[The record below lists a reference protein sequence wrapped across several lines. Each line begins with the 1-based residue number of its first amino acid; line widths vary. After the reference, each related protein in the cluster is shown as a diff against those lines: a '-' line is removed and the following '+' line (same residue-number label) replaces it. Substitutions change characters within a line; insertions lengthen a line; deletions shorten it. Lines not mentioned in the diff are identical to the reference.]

1 MKKLIRKLILFIIL
15 LDLILNYSIIQTKV
29 YAEPAGENL
38 ESKYSIADII
48 PENTKIRNQMQT
60 PWCLSFASLATLES
74 SLAIQD
80 KNAGKTAKEYDFSE
94 EHMAYS
100 TQDSSFKDGKIN
112 KKGLHKNVN
121 DGASLIAIQEY
132 FSNGM
137 GVVNE
142 EDYPFDNSTG
152 NIDISKLNQPIAA
165 TVLDTFV
172 FPQLSIKST
181 SEFSK
186 DKISDL
192 IKEMKTYI
200 KKYGGITATLA
211 TGGANKN
218 KYINWSNNSLNNP
231 ENISLNS
238 LDHAVCIIGWDDNYS
253 KDKISDL
260 IKEMK
265 TYIKKYGGITA
276 TLATGGANKNKYIN
290 WSNNSLNN
298 PENIALSS
306 LDHAVCI
313 IGWDDNYSKD
323 NFNTNYKPKN
333 NGAWIVKNSWG
344 NIVELGN
351 TTKLKEEVFDQIDES
366 TRKQYNINSSNDI
379 TDEILIH
386 VLEEL
391 FTGLTNIRIVNG
403 VAYGDRDSKS
413 FYMYISYETPSIY
426 VSNMGVTKAEL
437 GKNYDNLYQYD
448 EFGPT
453 KHINISNGNVYMANV
468 FKRDASRDEKLTRV
482 SIYSPK
488 KQNYQ
493 IFVNPDNSKKTIND
507 LKQVS
512 VNGNQKT
519 VTLDSGFH
527 TLEIEEPLEL
537 TGDSFVVVV
546 KASNDDNNSQI
557 SVETKCS
564 SEEDPKG
571 LLSNVEVSAGQSF
584 FSIDDNLKENNWTD
598 MLNLKLS
605 DGTAIPSNANIKAYT
620 KEYSKE
626 NENNNNIAENN
637 TIENNATENNTTE
650 NNIAENNTTENSTT
664 KNNTAENN
672 TIEEKN
678 VIKEQNGTIDNTDVN
693 NNSKNNNTENA
704 SKTNSGNNS
713 SNNEKNNGKD
723 DIDVLQTKLENNK
736 YITTSPNLMQTS
748 ETSKDLTVAT
758 KKIPKA
764 GENRVIL
771 YAIIFISIIASTL
784 FIKYYKINKIM
795 KS

>member
-15 LDLILNYSIIQTKV
+15 LDLILNYSIMQTKA

-60 PWCLSFASLATLES
+60 PWCLSFAALATLES

-80 KNAGKTAKEYDFSE
+80 KNAGKAVKEYDFSE

-100 TQDSSFKDGKIN
+100 TQDSSFKDGKAN
-112 KKGLHKNVN
+112 KMGLHKNVN
-121 DGASLIAIQEY
+121 EGYSIIAIQEY

-253 KDKISDL
+253 KD
-260 IKEMK
+260 
-265 TYIKKYGGITA
+265 
-276 TLATGGANKNKYIN
+276 
-290 WSNNSLNN
+290 
-298 PENIALSS
+298 
-306 LDHAVCI
+306 
-313 IGWDDNYSKD
+313 
-323 NFNTNYKPKN
+323 NFNTNYKPQN

-453 KHINISNGNVYMANV
+453 KHINIANTSVYMANV
-468 FKRDASRDEKLTRV
+468 FKRDASKNEKLTRV

-493 IFVNPDNSKKTIND
+493 IYVNPDNSKKTISD

-512 VNGNQKT
+512 VSGNQKI

-626 NENNNNIAENN
+626 NENNNN
-637 TIENNATENNTTE
+637 
-650 NNIAENNTTENSTT
+650 
-664 KNNTAENN
+664 TAENN

-723 DIDVLQTKLENNK
+723 DIDVLQTKIENNK

>member
-15 LDLILNYSIIQTKV
+15 LDLILNYSIIQTQV

-38 ESKYSIADII
+38 ESKYSLADII

-60 PWCLSFASLATLES
+60 PWCFCFASLASLES
-74 SLAIQD
+74 TLGMQD
-80 KNAGKTAKEYDFSE
+80 KISGKTTKEYDFSE

-100 TQDSSFKDGKIN
+100 TQDSSFKEGKIN

-132 FSNGM
+132 FTNGM
-137 GVVNE
+137 GAVSE
-142 EDYPFDNSTG
+142 DDYPFDNSTV

-165 TVLDTFV
+165 TVLDTFT

-181 SEFSK
+181 SEFST

-192 IKEMKTYI
+192 IMEMKTYI
-200 KKYGGITATLA
+200 KNYGGITTIFS
-211 TGGANKN
+211 TGGENKK
-218 KYINWSNNSLNNP
+218 KYINWTNNSLYNP
-231 ENISLNS
+231 E
-238 LDHAVCIIGWDDNYS
+238 D
-253 KDKISDL
+253 ISD
-260 IKEMK
+260 
-265 TYIKKYGGITA
+265 
-276 TLATGGANKNKYIN
+276 
-290 WSNNSLNN
+290 
-298 PENIALSS
+298 SS

-344 NIVELGN
+344 NTVDIGKI
-351 TTKLKEEVFDQIDES
+351 TTLKEGIFEQLDENM
-366 TRKQYNINSSNDI
+366 RKQYNLNSSNDI
-379 TDEILIH
+379 TDEMLIR
-386 VLEEL
+386 VLKEL
-391 FTGLTNIRIVNG
+391 FTGFTNIRIVNG
-403 VAYGDRDSKS
+403 VVYGDRDSKS
-413 FYMYISYETPSIY
+413 SYMYISYETPSIY
-426 VSNMGVTKAEL
+426 LLNMGVTKAEL

-448 EFGPT
+448 EFGPI
-453 KHINISNGNVYMANV
+453 KHINIANTSVYMANV
-468 FKRDASRDEKLTRV
+468 FKRDESKNEKLTRV

-493 IFVNPDNSKKTIND
+493 IYVNPDNSKKTISD

-512 VNGNQKT
+512 VSRNQKT

-527 TLEIEEPLEL
+527 TLELEEPLEL
-537 TGDSFVVVV
+537 TGDSFVVAV
-546 KASNDDNNSQI
+546 KTSNDDNNSQI

-571 LLSNVEVSAGQSF
+571 LSSNVEVSDGQSF
-584 FSIDDNLKENNWTD
+584 ISIDDNLKENNWLD

-605 DGTAIPSNANIKAYT
+605 DGAAVPSNANIKAYT
-620 KEYSKE
+620 KEYTKE
-626 NENNNNIAENN
+626 NENNNNTA
-637 TIENNATENNTTE
+637 ENNTTE
-650 NNIAENNTTENSTT
+650 NN
-664 KNNTAENN
+664 TAEDN

-678 VIKEQNGTIDNTDVN
+678 GIKEQNGTIDNTDVN

-704 SKTNSGNNS
+704 SKANSGNNS
-713 SNNEKNNGKD
+713 SNNEKNNRKD
-723 DIDVLQTKLENNK
+723 DIDVLQSKLENNK
-736 YITTSPNLMQTS
+736 YLTMSPNFMQTS

-764 GENRVIL
+764 GENRVIF
-771 YAIIFISIIASTL
+771 YSIIFISIIASIL
-784 FIKYYKINKIM
+784 FIKYYKINKII

>member
-15 LDLILNYSIIQTKV
+15 LDLILNYSIMQTKA

-60 PWCLSFASLATLES
+60 PWCLSFAALATLES

-80 KNAGKTAKEYDFSE
+80 KNAGKAVKEYDFSE

-100 TQDSSFKDGKIN
+100 TQDSSFKDGKAN
-112 KKGLHKNVN
+112 KMGLHKNVN
-121 DGASLIAIQEY
+121 EGYSIIAIQEY

-172 FPQLSIKST
+172 FPRLSIKST
-181 SEFSK
+181 SEFST

-253 KDKISDL
+253 KD
-260 IKEMK
+260 
-265 TYIKKYGGITA
+265 
-276 TLATGGANKNKYIN
+276 
-290 WSNNSLNN
+290 
-298 PENIALSS
+298 
-306 LDHAVCI
+306 
-313 IGWDDNYSKD
+313 
-323 NFNTNYKPKN
+323 NFNTNYKPQN

-351 TTKLKEEVFDQIDES
+351 ITKLKEEIFDQIDES

-453 KHINISNGNVYMANV
+453 KHINIANTSVYMANV
-468 FKRDASRDEKLTRV
+468 FKRDASKNEKLTRV

-493 IFVNPDNSKKTIND
+493 IYVNPDNSKKTISD

-512 VNGNQKT
+512 VSGNQKI

-620 KEYSKE
+620 KEYTKE
-626 NENNNNIAENN
+626 NENNNN
-637 TIENNATENNTTE
+637 T
-650 NNIAENNTTENSTT
+650 AENNTTES
-664 KNNTAENN
+664 
-672 TIEEKN
+672 
-678 VIKEQNGTIDNTDVN
+678 
-693 NNSKNNNTENA
+693 A

-713 SNNEKNNGKD
+713 SNNEKNNRKD
-723 DIDVLQTKLENNK
+723 DIDVLQTKIENNK
-736 YITTSPNLMQTS
+736 YITMSPNLMQTS

-758 KKIPKA
+758 KKIPKT

-771 YAIIFISIIASTL
+771 YAIIFISIIASIL

>member
-1 MKKLIRKLILFIIL
+1 M
-15 LDLILNYSIIQTKV
+15 
-29 YAEPAGENL
+29 
-38 ESKYSIADII
+38 
-48 PENTKIRNQMQT
+48 
-60 PWCLSFASLATLES
+60 
-74 SLAIQD
+74 
-80 KNAGKTAKEYDFSE
+80 
-94 EHMAYS
+94 
-100 TQDSSFKDGKIN
+100 
-112 KKGLHKNVN
+112 
-121 DGASLIAIQEY
+121 
-132 FSNGM
+132 
-137 GVVNE
+137 
-142 EDYPFDNSTG
+142 
-152 NIDISKLNQPIAA
+152 
-165 TVLDTFV
+165 

-253 KDKISDL
+253 KD
-260 IKEMK
+260 
-265 TYIKKYGGITA
+265 
-276 TLATGGANKNKYIN
+276 
-290 WSNNSLNN
+290 
-298 PENIALSS
+298 
-306 LDHAVCI
+306 
-313 IGWDDNYSKD
+313 
-323 NFNTNYKPKN
+323 NFNTNYKPQN

-453 KHINISNGNVYMANV
+453 KHINIANTSVYMANV
-468 FKRDASRDEKLTRV
+468 FKRDASKNEKLTRV

-493 IFVNPDNSKKTIND
+493 IYVNPDNSKKTISD

-512 VNGNQKT
+512 VSGNQKI

-626 NENNNNIAENN
+626 NENNNN
-637 TIENNATENNTTE
+637 
-650 NNIAENNTTENSTT
+650 
-664 KNNTAENN
+664 TAENN

-723 DIDVLQTKLENNK
+723 DIDVLQTKIENNK

>member
-15 LDLILNYSIIQTKV
+15 LDLILNYSIMQTKA

-60 PWCLSFASLATLES
+60 PWCLSFAALATLES

-80 KNAGKTAKEYDFSE
+80 KNAGKAVKEYDFSE

-100 TQDSSFKDGKIN
+100 TQDSSFKDGKAN
-112 KKGLHKNVN
+112 KMGLHKNVN
-121 DGASLIAIQEY
+121 EGYSIIAIQEY

-253 KDKISDL
+253 KD
-260 IKEMK
+260 
-265 TYIKKYGGITA
+265 
-276 TLATGGANKNKYIN
+276 
-290 WSNNSLNN
+290 
-298 PENIALSS
+298 
-306 LDHAVCI
+306 
-313 IGWDDNYSKD
+313 
-323 NFNTNYKPKN
+323 NFNTNYKPQN

-379 TDEILIH
+379 TDEILIY
-386 VLEEL
+386 VLQKL
-391 FTGLTNIRIVNG
+391 FAGLTNIRIVNG

-453 KHINISNGNVYMANV
+453 KHINIANTSVYMANV
-468 FKRDASRDEKLTRV
+468 FKRDASKNEKLTRV

-493 IFVNPDNSKKTIND
+493 IYVNPDNSKKTISD

-512 VNGNQKT
+512 VSGNQKI

-626 NENNNNIAENN
+626 SENNNNIAENN

-736 YITTSPNLMQTS
+736 YITMSPNLMQTS

-758 KKIPKA
+758 KKIPKT

-771 YAIIFISIIASTL
+771 YAIIFISIIASIL

>member
-15 LDLILNYSIIQTKV
+15 LDLILNYSIIQTQV
-29 YAEPAGENL
+29 YAEQAGENL
-38 ESKYSIADII
+38 ESKYSLADII

-60 PWCLSFASLATLES
+60 PWCFCFASLASLES
-74 SLAIQD
+74 TLGMQD
-80 KNAGKTAKEYDFSE
+80 KISGKTTKEYDFSE

-100 TQDSSFKDGKIN
+100 TQDSSFKEGKIN

-132 FSNGM
+132 FTNGM
-137 GVVNE
+137 GAVSE
-142 EDYPFDNSTG
+142 DDYPFDNSTV

-165 TVLDTFV
+165 TVLDTFT

-181 SEFSK
+181 SEFST

-200 KKYGGITATLA
+200 KNYGGITTIFS
-211 TGGANKN
+211 TGGENKK
-218 KYINWSNNSLNNP
+218 KYINWTNNSLYNP
-231 ENISLNS
+231 E
-238 LDHAVCIIGWDDNYS
+238 D
-253 KDKISDL
+253 ISD
-260 IKEMK
+260 
-265 TYIKKYGGITA
+265 
-276 TLATGGANKNKYIN
+276 
-290 WSNNSLNN
+290 
-298 PENIALSS
+298 SS

-344 NIVELGN
+344 NTVDIGKI
-351 TTKLKEEVFDQIDES
+351 TTLKEGIFEQLDENM
-366 TRKQYNINSSNDI
+366 RKQYNLNSSNDI
-379 TDEILIH
+379 TDEMLIR
-386 VLEEL
+386 VLKEL
-391 FTGLTNIRIVNG
+391 FTGFTNIRIVNG
-403 VAYGDRDSKS
+403 VVYGDRDSKS
-413 FYMYISYETPSIY
+413 SYMYISYETPSIY
-426 VSNMGVTKAEL
+426 LLNMGVTKAEL

-448 EFGPT
+448 EFGPI
-453 KHINISNGNVYMANV
+453 KHINIANTSVYMANV
-468 FKRDASRDEKLTRV
+468 FKRDASKNEKLTRV

-493 IFVNPDNSKKTIND
+493 IYVNPDNSKKTISD

-512 VNGNQKT
+512 VSGNQKT

-527 TLEIEEPLEL
+527 TLELEEPLEL
-537 TGDSFVVVV
+537 TGDSFVVAV
-546 KASNDDNNSQI
+546 KTSNDDNNSQI

-571 LLSNVEVSAGQSF
+571 LSSNVEVSDGQSF
-584 FSIDDNLKENNWTD
+584 ISIDDNLKENNWLD
-598 MLNLKLS
+598 MLNMKLS
-605 DGTAIPSNANIKAYT
+605 DGAAIPSNANIKAYT
-620 KEYSKE
+620 KEYTKE
-626 NENNNNIAENN
+626 NENNNNTA
-637 TIENNATENNTTE
+637 ENNTTE
-650 NNIAENNTTENSTT
+650 NN
-664 KNNTAENN
+664 TAEDN

-678 VIKEQNGTIDNTDVN
+678 GIKEQNGTIDNTDVN

-704 SKTNSGNNS
+704 SKANSGNNS
-713 SNNEKNNGKD
+713 SNNEKNNRKD
-723 DIDVLQTKLENNK
+723 DIDVLQSKLENNK
-736 YITTSPNLMQTS
+736 YLTMSPNFMQTS

-758 KKIPKA
+758 KKIPKT
-764 GENRVIL
+764 GENRVIF

>member
-15 LDLILNYSIIQTKV
+15 LDLILNYSIMQTKA

-60 PWCLSFASLATLES
+60 PWCLSFAALATLES

-80 KNAGKTAKEYDFSE
+80 KNAGKAVKEYDFSE

-100 TQDSSFKDGKIN
+100 TQDSSFKDGKAN
-112 KKGLHKNVN
+112 KMGLHKNVN
-121 DGASLIAIQEY
+121 EGYSIIAIQEY

-172 FPQLSIKST
+172 FPRLSIKST
-181 SEFSK
+181 SEFST

-253 KDKISDL
+253 KD
-260 IKEMK
+260 
-265 TYIKKYGGITA
+265 
-276 TLATGGANKNKYIN
+276 
-290 WSNNSLNN
+290 
-298 PENIALSS
+298 
-306 LDHAVCI
+306 
-313 IGWDDNYSKD
+313 
-323 NFNTNYKPKN
+323 NFNTNYKPQN

-351 TTKLKEEVFDQIDES
+351 ITKLKEEIFDQIDES

-453 KHINISNGNVYMANV
+453 KHINIANTSVYMANV
-468 FKRDASRDEKLTRV
+468 FKRDASKNEKLTRV

-493 IFVNPDNSKKTIND
+493 IYVNPDNSKKTISD

-512 VNGNQKT
+512 VSGNQKI

-620 KEYSKE
+620 KEYTKE
-626 NENNNNIAENN
+626 NENNNN
-637 TIENNATENNTTE
+637 T
-650 NNIAENNTTENSTT
+650 AENNTTES
-664 KNNTAENN
+664 
-672 TIEEKN
+672 
-678 VIKEQNGTIDNTDVN
+678 
-693 NNSKNNNTENA
+693 A

-713 SNNEKNNGKD
+713 SNNEKNNRKD
-723 DIDVLQTKLENNK
+723 DIDVLQTKIENNK

>member
-15 LDLILNYSIIQTKV
+15 LDLILNYSIIQTQV
-29 YAEPAGENL
+29 YAEPASESL
-38 ESKYSIADII
+38 ESRYSLADII
-48 PENTKIRNQMQT
+48 PENTKIRDQMQT

-74 SLAIQD
+74 TLGMQD
-80 KNAGKTAKEYDFSE
+80 KISGKTTKEYDFSE

-100 TQDSSFKDGKIN
+100 TQDSSFKEEKIN

-132 FSNGM
+132 FTNGM

-165 TVLDTFV
+165 TVLDTFA

-181 SEFSK
+181 SDFS
-186 DKISDL
+186 
-192 IKEMKTYI
+192 
-200 KKYGGITATLA
+200 
-211 TGGANKN
+211 TG
-218 KYINWSNNSLNNP
+218 
-231 ENISLNS
+231 
-238 LDHAVCIIGWDDNYS
+238 
-253 KDKISDL
+253 KISDL

-333 NGAWIVKNSWG
+333 NGTWIVKNSWG

-379 TDEILIH
+379 TDEILIY
-386 VLEEL
+386 VLKEL

-453 KHINISNGNVYMANV
+453 KHINIANTSVYMANV
-468 FKRDASRDEKLTRV
+468 FKRDASKNEKLTRV
-482 SIYSPK
+482 SIYSPQ

-493 IFVNPDNSKKTIND
+493 IYVNPDNSKKTISD

-512 VNGNQKT
+512 VSGNQKI

-527 TLEIEEPLEL
+527 TLELEEPLEL
-537 TGDSFVVVV
+537 TGDSFVVAV
-546 KASNDDNNSQI
+546 KTSNDDNNSQI

-571 LLSNVEVSAGQSF
+571 LLSNVEVGDGQSF
-584 FSIDDNLKENNWTD
+584 ISVDDNLKENNWTD
-598 MLNLKLS
+598 LLNLKLS

-620 KEYSKE
+620 KEYTKE
-626 NENNNNIAENN
+626 NENNNN
-637 TIENNATENNTTE
+637 T
-650 NNIAENNTTENSTT
+650 AENNTTENSTT

-672 TIEEKN
+672 IAENNTTENNTTENNIAEDNTIEEKN
-678 VIKEQNGTIDNTDVN
+678 VIKEQNGIIDNTDVN
-693 NNSKNNNTENA
+693 NNSKNNNTGGT
-704 SKTNSGNNS
+704 SKTNSENNNS
-713 SNNEKNNGKD
+713 NYEKNNRKD
-723 DIDVLQTKLENNK
+723 DIDVLQNKLENNK

-758 KKIPKA
+758 KKIPKT

-771 YAIIFISIIASTL
+771 YVIIFISIIASIL

>member
-1 MKKLIRKLILFIIL
+1 
-15 LDLILNYSIIQTKV
+15 
-29 YAEPAGENL
+29 
-38 ESKYSIADII
+38 
-48 PENTKIRNQMQT
+48 MQT
-60 PWCLSFASLATLES
+60 PWCLSFAALATLES

-80 KNAGKTAKEYDFSE
+80 KNAGKAVKEYDFSE

-100 TQDSSFKDGKIN
+100 TQDSSFKDGKAN
-112 KKGLHKNVN
+112 KMGLHKNVN
-121 DGASLIAIQEY
+121 EGYSIIAIQEY

-253 KDKISDL
+253 KD
-260 IKEMK
+260 
-265 TYIKKYGGITA
+265 
-276 TLATGGANKNKYIN
+276 
-290 WSNNSLNN
+290 
-298 PENIALSS
+298 
-306 LDHAVCI
+306 
-313 IGWDDNYSKD
+313 
-323 NFNTNYKPKN
+323 NFNTNYKPQN

-366 TRKQYNINSSNDI
+366 TRKQNNINSSNDI
-379 TDEILIH
+379 TDEILIY
-386 VLEEL
+386 VLQKL
-391 FTGLTNIRIVNG
+391 FAGLTNIRIVNG

-453 KHINISNGNVYMANV
+453 KHINIANTSVYMANV
-468 FKRDASRDEKLTRV
+468 FKRDASKNEKLTRV

-493 IFVNPDNSKKTIND
+493 IYVNPDNSKKTISD

-512 VNGNQKT
+512 VSGNQKI

-620 KEYSKE
+620 KEYTKE
-626 NENNNNIAENN
+626 NENNNNTAENNTTESASKTNSGNNSSNNNNIAENN

-713 SNNEKNNGKD
+713 SNNEKNNRKD
-723 DIDVLQTKLENNK
+723 DIDVLQTKIENNK

-771 YAIIFISIIASTL
+771 YAIIFISIIASIL

>member
-15 LDLILNYSIIQTKV
+15 LDLILNYSIMQTKA

-60 PWCLSFASLATLES
+60 PWCLSFAALATLES

-80 KNAGKTAKEYDFSE
+80 KNAGKAVKEYDFSE

-100 TQDSSFKDGKIN
+100 TQDSSFKDGKAN
-112 KKGLHKNVN
+112 KMGLHKNVN
-121 DGASLIAIQEY
+121 EGYSIIAIQEY

-172 FPQLSIKST
+172 FPRLSIKST
-181 SEFSK
+181 SEFST

-253 KDKISDL
+253 KD
-260 IKEMK
+260 
-265 TYIKKYGGITA
+265 
-276 TLATGGANKNKYIN
+276 
-290 WSNNSLNN
+290 
-298 PENIALSS
+298 
-306 LDHAVCI
+306 
-313 IGWDDNYSKD
+313 

-351 TTKLKEEVFDQIDES
+351 TTKLKEEVSDQIDES

-453 KHINISNGNVYMANV
+453 KHINIAN
-468 FKRDASRDEKLTRV
+468 T
-482 SIYSPK
+482 
-488 KQNYQ
+488 
-493 IFVNPDNSKKTIND
+493 
-507 LKQVS
+507 S
-512 VNGNQKT
+512 V
-519 VTLDSGFH
+519 
-527 TLEIEEPLEL
+527 
-537 TGDSFVVVV
+537 
-546 KASNDDNNSQI
+546 
-557 SVETKCS
+557 
-564 SEEDPKG
+564 
-571 LLSNVEVSAGQSF
+571 
-584 FSIDDNLKENNWTD
+584 
-598 MLNLKLS
+598 
-605 DGTAIPSNANIKAYT
+605 
-620 KEYSKE
+620 
-626 NENNNNIAENN
+626 
-637 TIENNATENNTTE
+637 
-650 NNIAENNTTENSTT
+650 
-664 KNNTAENN
+664 
-672 TIEEKN
+672 
-678 VIKEQNGTIDNTDVN
+678 
-693 NNSKNNNTENA
+693 
-704 SKTNSGNNS
+704 
-713 SNNEKNNGKD
+713 
-723 DIDVLQTKLENNK
+723 
-736 YITTSPNLMQTS
+736 
-748 ETSKDLTVAT
+748 
-758 KKIPKA
+758 
-764 GENRVIL
+764 
-771 YAIIFISIIASTL
+771 
-784 FIKYYKINKIM
+784 
-795 KS
+795 

>member
-15 LDLILNYSIIQTKV
+15 LDLILNYSIIQTQV
-29 YAEPAGENL
+29 YAEPASESL
-38 ESKYSIADII
+38 ESRYSLADII
-48 PENTKIRNQMQT
+48 PENTKIRDQMQS
-60 PWCLSFASLATLES
+60 PWCYCFASLASLES
-74 SLAIQD
+74 TLGMQD
-80 KNAGKTAKEYDFSE
+80 KISGKTTKEYDFSE

-100 TQDSSFKDGKIN
+100 TQDSSFKEGKIN

-132 FSNGM
+132 FTNGM
-137 GVVNE
+137 GAVSE
-142 EDYPFDNSTG
+142 DDYPFDNSTV

-165 TVLDTFV
+165 TVLDTFT

-181 SEFSK
+181 SEFST

-192 IKEMKTYI
+192 IIEMKTYI
-200 KKYGGITATLA
+200 KNYGGITTIFS
-211 TGGANKN
+211 TGGENKK
-218 KYINWSNNSLNNP
+218 KYINWTNNSLYNP
-231 ENISLNS
+231 E
-238 LDHAVCIIGWDDNYS
+238 D
-253 KDKISDL
+253 ISD
-260 IKEMK
+260 
-265 TYIKKYGGITA
+265 
-276 TLATGGANKNKYIN
+276 
-290 WSNNSLNN
+290 
-298 PENIALSS
+298 SS

-344 NIVELGN
+344 NTVDIGN
-351 TTKLKEEVFDQIDES
+351 TTTLKEGIFEQLDENM
-366 TRKQYNINSSNDI
+366 RKQYNLNSSNDI
-379 TDEILIH
+379 TDEMLIY
-386 VLEEL
+386 VLKEL
-391 FTGLTNIRIVNG
+391 FTGFTNIRIVNG
-403 VAYGDRDSKS
+403 VVYGDRDSKS
-413 FYMYISYETPSIY
+413 SYMYISYETPSIY
-426 VSNMGVTKAEL
+426 LLNMGVTKAEL
-437 GKNYDNLYQYD
+437 GKNYDDLYQYD

-453 KHINISNGNVYMANV
+453 KNIYISKASVYIANV
-468 FKRDASRDEKLTRV
+468 FKRDASKNEKLTRV

-493 IFVNPDNSKKTIND
+493 IYVNPDNSKKTISD

-512 VNGNQKT
+512 VSGNQKT

-527 TLEIEEPLEL
+527 TLELEEPLEL
-537 TGDSFVVVV
+537 TGDSFVVAV
-546 KASNDDNNSQI
+546 KTSNDDNNSKI

-571 LLSNVEVSAGQSF
+571 LLSNVEVGDGQSF
-584 FSIDDNLKENNWTD
+584 ISVDDNLKENNWLD

-620 KEYSKE
+620 KEYTKE
-626 NENNNNIAENN
+626 NENNNNTTENNTAENSTTKNDTAENN
-637 TIENNATENNTTE
+637 TAENNTTE
-650 NNIAENNTTENSTT
+650 NNIAED
-664 KNNTAENN
+664 N

-704 SKTNSGNNS
+704 SKANSGNNS
-713 SNNEKNNGKD
+713 SNNEKNNRKD

-771 YAIIFISIIASTL
+771 YAIIFISIIASVL
-784 FIKYYKINKIM
+784 LIKYYKINKIM

>member
-38 ESKYSIADII
+38 ESKYSLADII

-165 TVLDTFV
+165 TVLDTFA

-181 SEFSK
+181 SEFS
-186 DKISDL
+186 
-192 IKEMKTYI
+192 T
-200 KKYGGITATLA
+200 
-211 TGGANKN
+211 
-218 KYINWSNNSLNNP
+218 
-231 ENISLNS
+231 
-238 LDHAVCIIGWDDNYS
+238 
-253 KDKISDL
+253 DKISDL

-379 TDEILIH
+379 TDEILIY
-386 VLEEL
+386 VLKEL

-453 KHINISNGNVYMANV
+453 KHINIANTSVYMANV
-468 FKRDASRDEKLTRV
+468 FKRDASKNEKLTRV

-493 IFVNPDNSKKTIND
+493 IYVNPDNSKKTISD

-512 VNGNQKT
+512 VSGNQKI

-527 TLEIEEPLEL
+527 TLELEEPLEL
-537 TGDSFVVVV
+537 TGDSFVVAV
-546 KASNDDNNSQI
+546 KTSNDDNNSQI

-571 LLSNVEVSAGQSF
+571 LLSNVEVGDGQSF
-584 FSIDDNLKENNWTD
+584 ISVDDNLKENNWTD
-598 MLNLKLS
+598 LLNLKLS

-620 KEYSKE
+620 KEYTKE
-626 NENNNNIAENN
+626 NENNNN
-637 TIENNATENNTTE
+637 
-650 NNIAENNTTENSTT
+650 
-664 KNNTAENN
+664 TAENN
-672 TIEEKN
+672 TAE
-678 VIKEQNGTIDNTDVN
+678 
-693 NNSKNNNTENA
+693 SA

-713 SNNEKNNGKD
+713 SNNEKNNRKD
-723 DIDVLQTKLENNK
+723 DIDVLQTKIENNK

-758 KKIPKA
+758 KKIPKT
-764 GENRVIL
+764 GENRVIF
-771 YAIIFISIIASTL
+771 YAIIFISIIASVL

>member
-1 MKKLIRKLILFIIL
+1 
-15 LDLILNYSIIQTKV
+15 
-29 YAEPAGENL
+29 
-38 ESKYSIADII
+38 
-48 PENTKIRNQMQT
+48 
-60 PWCLSFASLATLES
+60 LES
-74 SLAIQD
+74 SLGIQD
-80 KNAGKTAKEYDFSE
+80 KNAGKAVKEYDFSE

-100 TQDSSFKDGKIN
+100 TQDSSFKDGKAN
-112 KKGLHKNVN
+112 KMGLHKNVN
-121 DGASLIAIQEY
+121 EGYSIIAIQEY

-253 KDKISDL
+253 KD
-260 IKEMK
+260 
-265 TYIKKYGGITA
+265 
-276 TLATGGANKNKYIN
+276 
-290 WSNNSLNN
+290 
-298 PENIALSS
+298 
-306 LDHAVCI
+306 
-313 IGWDDNYSKD
+313 
-323 NFNTNYKPKN
+323 NFNTNYKPQN

-453 KHINISNGNVYMANV
+453 KHINIANTSVYMANV
-468 FKRDASRDEKLTRV
+468 FKRDSSKNEKLTRV

-488 KQNYQ
+488 MQEYQ
-493 IFVNPDNSKKTIND
+493 IYVNPNNSNKTSKDI
-507 LKQVS
+507 KQVS
-512 VNGNQKT
+512 VNGNKKT
-519 VTLDSGFH
+519 VILDSGFH
-527 TLEIEEPLEL
+527 TLELDEPLEL

-546 KASNDDNNSQI
+546 KASNNNNDDSQI

-564 SEEDPKG
+564 SEEDPEG
-571 LLSNVEVSAGQSF
+571 LLFNVEVGAGQSF

-620 KEYSKE
+620 KEYTKE
-626 NENNNNIAENN
+626 NENNNNTAENN
-637 TIENNATENNTTE
+637 TAENNTTKNNTAE
-650 NNIAENNTTENSTT
+650 NNTAENNTTENSTT
-664 KNNTAENN
+664 KNNTTEYNI
-672 TIEEKN
+672 IEEN
-678 VIKEQNGTIDNTDVN
+678 AIKEQNRTIDNTYVN
-693 NNSKNNNTENA
+693 NNSKNNNTVGT
-704 SKTNSGNNS
+704 SKTNSENNNS
-713 SNNEKNNGKD
+713 NYEKNSTKSD
-723 DIDVLQTKLENNK
+723 LDAIQTKLKNNK
-736 YITTSPNLMQTS
+736 YVTTSPNLMQTS
-748 ETSKDLTVAT
+748 ASGKDLTVAT
-758 KKIPKA
+758 KKIPQT
-764 GENRVIL
+764 GENRAIL
-771 YAIIFISIIASTL
+771 YVIIFISIIASVL

>member
-1 MKKLIRKLILFIIL
+1 MKKMIRKLILFIIL

-38 ESKYSIADII
+38 ESRYSLADII

-100 TQDSSFKDGKIN
+100 TQDSSFKDGKAN
-112 KKGLHKNVN
+112 KIGLHKNVN
-121 DGASLIAIQEY
+121 EGSSIIAIQEY

-137 GVVNE
+137 GIVNE

-152 NIDISKLNQPIAA
+152 NIDISKLNQPIAT
-165 TVLDTFV
+165 TVLDTFA
-172 FPQLSIKST
+172 FPRLSIKST
-181 SEFSK
+181 SEFST

-231 ENISLNS
+231 ENIS
-238 LDHAVCIIGWDDNYS
+238 
-253 KDKISDL
+253 
-260 IKEMK
+260 
-265 TYIKKYGGITA
+265 
-276 TLATGGANKNKYIN
+276 
-290 WSNNSLNN
+290 
-298 PENIALSS
+298 LSS

-453 KHINISNGNVYMANV
+453 KHINIANTSVYMANV
-468 FKRDASRDEKLTRV
+468 FKRDASRDEKLIRV

-493 IFVNPDNSKKTIND
+493 LYVNPDNSKKTFND

-620 KEYSKE
+620 KEYTKE
-626 NENNNNIAENN
+626 NENNNN
-637 TIENNATENNTTE
+637 T
-650 NNIAENNTTENSTT
+650 AENNTTES
-664 KNNTAENN
+664 
-672 TIEEKN
+672 
-678 VIKEQNGTIDNTDVN
+678 
-693 NNSKNNNTENA
+693 A

-713 SNNEKNNGKD
+713 SNNEKNNRKD
-723 DIDVLQTKLENNK
+723 DIDVLQTKIENNK

>member
-15 LDLILNYSIIQTKV
+15 LDLILNYSIMQTKA

-60 PWCLSFASLATLES
+60 PWCLSFAALATLES

-80 KNAGKTAKEYDFSE
+80 KNAGKAVKEYDFSE

-100 TQDSSFKDGKIN
+100 TQDSSFKDGKAN
-112 KKGLHKNVN
+112 KMGLHKNVN
-121 DGASLIAIQEY
+121 EGYSIIAIQEY

-253 KDKISDL
+253 KD
-260 IKEMK
+260 
-265 TYIKKYGGITA
+265 
-276 TLATGGANKNKYIN
+276 
-290 WSNNSLNN
+290 
-298 PENIALSS
+298 
-306 LDHAVCI
+306 
-313 IGWDDNYSKD
+313 
-323 NFNTNYKPKN
+323 NFNTNYKPQN

-366 TRKQYNINSSNDI
+366 TRKQNNINSSNDI
-379 TDEILIH
+379 TDEILIY
-386 VLEEL
+386 VLQKL
-391 FTGLTNIRIVNG
+391 FAGLTNIRIVNG

-453 KHINISNGNVYMANV
+453 KHINIANTSVYMANV
-468 FKRDASRDEKLTRV
+468 FKRDASKNEKLTRV

-493 IFVNPDNSKKTIND
+493 IYVNPDNSKKTISD

-512 VNGNQKT
+512 VSGNQKI

-736 YITTSPNLMQTS
+736 YITMSPNLMQTS

-758 KKIPKA
+758 KKIPKT

-771 YAIIFISIIASTL
+771 YAIIFISIIASIL

>member
-1 MKKLIRKLILFIIL
+1 MKKLIRKLILFIVL

-38 ESKYSIADII
+38 ESKYSLADII

-165 TVLDTFV
+165 TVLDTFA

-181 SEFSK
+181 SEFS
-186 DKISDL
+186 
-192 IKEMKTYI
+192 T
-200 KKYGGITATLA
+200 
-211 TGGANKN
+211 
-218 KYINWSNNSLNNP
+218 
-231 ENISLNS
+231 
-238 LDHAVCIIGWDDNYS
+238 
-253 KDKISDL
+253 DKISDL

-379 TDEILIH
+379 TDEILIY
-386 VLEEL
+386 VLKEL

-453 KHINISNGNVYMANV
+453 KHINIANTSVYMANV
-468 FKRDASRDEKLTRV
+468 FKRDASKNEKLTRV

-493 IFVNPDNSKKTIND
+493 IYVNPDNSKKTISD

-512 VNGNQKT
+512 VSGNQKI

-527 TLEIEEPLEL
+527 TLELEEPLEL
-537 TGDSFVVVV
+537 TGDSFVVAV
-546 KASNDDNNSQI
+546 KTSNDDNNSQI

-571 LLSNVEVSAGQSF
+571 LLSNVEVGDGQSF
-584 FSIDDNLKENNWTD
+584 ISVDDNLKENNWTD
-598 MLNLKLS
+598 LLNLKLS

-620 KEYSKE
+620 KEYTKE
-626 NENNNNIAENN
+626 NENNNNTA
-637 TIENNATENNTTE
+637 ENNTTE
-650 NNIAENNTTENSTT
+650 NSTTENSTT

-764 GENRVIL
+764 GQNRVIL
-771 YAIIFISIIASTL
+771 YAIIFISIIASIL

>member
-1 MKKLIRKLILFIIL
+1 MKKMIRKLILFIIL

-38 ESKYSIADII
+38 ESRYSLADII

-100 TQDSSFKDGKIN
+100 TQDSSFKDGKAN
-112 KKGLHKNVN
+112 KIGLHKNVN
-121 DGASLIAIQEY
+121 EGSSIIAIQEY

-152 NIDISKLNQPIAA
+152 NIDISKLNQPIAT
-165 TVLDTFV
+165 TVLDTFA
-172 FPQLSIKST
+172 FPRLSIKST
-181 SEFSK
+181 SEFST

-192 IKEMKTYI
+192 IMEMKTYI
-200 KKYGGITATLA
+200 KNYGGITTIFS
-211 TGGANKN
+211 TGGENKK
-218 KYINWSNNSLNNP
+218 KYINWTNNSLYNP
-231 ENISLNS
+231 E
-238 LDHAVCIIGWDDNYS
+238 D
-253 KDKISDL
+253 ISD
-260 IKEMK
+260 
-265 TYIKKYGGITA
+265 
-276 TLATGGANKNKYIN
+276 
-290 WSNNSLNN
+290 
-298 PENIALSS
+298 SS

-344 NIVELGN
+344 NTVDIGKI
-351 TTKLKEEVFDQIDES
+351 TTLKEGIFEQLDENM
-366 TRKQYNINSSNDI
+366 RKQYNLNSSNDI
-379 TDEILIH
+379 TDEMLIR
-386 VLEEL
+386 VLKEL
-391 FTGLTNIRIVNG
+391 FTGFTNIRIVNG
-403 VAYGDRDSKS
+403 VVYGDRDSKS
-413 FYMYISYETPSIY
+413 SYMYISYETPSIY
-426 VSNMGVTKAEL
+426 LLNMGVTKAEL

-448 EFGPT
+448 EFGPI
-453 KHINISNGNVYMANV
+453 KHINIANTSVYMANV
-468 FKRDASRDEKLTRV
+468 FKRDESKNEKLTRV

-493 IFVNPDNSKKTIND
+493 IYVNPDNSKKTISD

-512 VNGNQKT
+512 VSGNQKT

-527 TLEIEEPLEL
+527 TLELEEPLEL
-537 TGDSFVVVV
+537 TGDSFVVAV
-546 KASNDDNNSQI
+546 KTSSDDNNSQI

-571 LLSNVEVSAGQSF
+571 LLSNVEVGDGQSF
-584 FSIDDNLKENNWTD
+584 ISVDDNLKENNWLD

-620 KEYSKE
+620 KEYTKE
-626 NENNNNIAENN
+626 NENNNNTTENNTAENNIAENN
-637 TIENNATENNTTE
+637 TTENNTTE
-650 NNIAENNTTENSTT
+650 NNTTENNTTENSTTENSTT

-713 SNNEKNNGKD
+713 SNNEKNNRKE

-736 YITTSPNLMQTS
+736 YLTMSPNFMQTS

-764 GENRVIL
+764 GQNRVIL
-771 YAIIFISIIASTL
+771 YAIIFISIIASIL

>member
-1 MKKLIRKLILFIIL
+1 MKKMIRKLILFIIL

-38 ESKYSIADII
+38 ESRYSLADII

-100 TQDSSFKDGKIN
+100 TQDSSFKDGKAN
-112 KKGLHKNVN
+112 KMGLHKNVN
-121 DGASLIAIQEY
+121 EGYSIIAIQEY

-253 KDKISDL
+253 KD
-260 IKEMK
+260 
-265 TYIKKYGGITA
+265 
-276 TLATGGANKNKYIN
+276 
-290 WSNNSLNN
+290 
-298 PENIALSS
+298 
-306 LDHAVCI
+306 
-313 IGWDDNYSKD
+313 
-323 NFNTNYKPKN
+323 NFNTNYKPQN

-453 KHINISNGNVYMANV
+453 KHINIANTSVYMANV

-493 IFVNPDNSKKTIND
+493 IYVNPDNSKKTFND

-620 KEYSKE
+620 KEYTKE
-626 NENNNNIAENN
+626 NENNNN
-637 TIENNATENNTTE
+637 T
-650 NNIAENNTTENSTT
+650 AENNTTES
-664 KNNTAENN
+664 
-672 TIEEKN
+672 
-678 VIKEQNGTIDNTDVN
+678 
-693 NNSKNNNTENA
+693 A

-713 SNNEKNNGKD
+713 SNNEKNNRKD
-723 DIDVLQTKLENNK
+723 DIDVLQTKIENNK

>member
-1 MKKLIRKLILFIIL
+1 MKKMIRKLILFIIL

-38 ESKYSIADII
+38 ESRYSLADII

-100 TQDSSFKDGKIN
+100 TQDSSFKDGKAN
-112 KKGLHKNVN
+112 KIGLHKNVN
-121 DGASLIAIQEY
+121 EGSSIIAIQEY

-137 GVVNE
+137 GIVNE

-165 TVLDTFV
+165 TVLDTFA

-181 SEFSK
+181 SEFST

-253 KDKISDL
+253 KD
-260 IKEMK
+260 
-265 TYIKKYGGITA
+265 
-276 TLATGGANKNKYIN
+276 
-290 WSNNSLNN
+290 
-298 PENIALSS
+298 
-306 LDHAVCI
+306 
-313 IGWDDNYSKD
+313 
-323 NFNTNYKPKN
+323 NFNTNYKPQN

-351 TTKLKEEVFDQIDES
+351 ITKLKEEIFDQIDES

-379 TDEILIH
+379 TDEILIY
-386 VLEEL
+386 VLKEL

-453 KHINISNGNVYMANV
+453 KHINIANTSVYMANV
-468 FKRDASRDEKLTRV
+468 FKRDASKNEKLTRV

-493 IFVNPDNSKKTIND
+493 IYVNPDNSKKTIND

-512 VNGNQKT
+512 VSENQKI

-527 TLEIEEPLEL
+527 TLELEEPLEL
-537 TGDSFVVVV
+537 TGDSFVVAV
-546 KASNDDNNSQI
+546 KTSNDDNNSQI

-620 KEYSKE
+620 KEYTKE
-626 NENNNNIAENN
+626 NENNNN
-637 TIENNATENNTTE
+637 T
-650 NNIAENNTTENSTT
+650 AENNTTES
-664 KNNTAENN
+664 
-672 TIEEKN
+672 
-678 VIKEQNGTIDNTDVN
+678 
-693 NNSKNNNTENA
+693 A

-713 SNNEKNNGKD
+713 SNNEKNNRKD

>member
-1 MKKLIRKLILFIIL
+1 MKKMIRKLILFIIL

-38 ESKYSIADII
+38 ESRYSLADII

-100 TQDSSFKDGKIN
+100 TQDSSFKDGKAN
-112 KKGLHKNVN
+112 KIGLHKNVN
-121 DGASLIAIQEY
+121 EGSSIIAIQEY

-137 GVVNE
+137 GIVNE

-152 NIDISKLNQPIAA
+152 NIDISKLNQPIAT
-165 TVLDTFV
+165 TVLDTFA
-172 FPQLSIKST
+172 FPRLSIKST
-181 SEFSK
+181 SEFST

-253 KDKISDL
+253 KD
-260 IKEMK
+260 
-265 TYIKKYGGITA
+265 
-276 TLATGGANKNKYIN
+276 
-290 WSNNSLNN
+290 
-298 PENIALSS
+298 
-306 LDHAVCI
+306 
-313 IGWDDNYSKD
+313 
-323 NFNTNYKPKN
+323 NFNTNYKPQN

-351 TTKLKEEVFDQIDES
+351 ITKLKEEIFDQIDES
-366 TRKQYNINSSNDI
+366 TRKQYNINSSNDITDEILIQNSSNDI

-403 VAYGDRDSKS
+403 VAYGDRDTKS
-413 FYMYISYETPSIY
+413 SYMYISYETPSIY

-437 GKNYDNLYQYD
+437 GKNYDDLYQYD

-453 KHINISNGNVYMANV
+453 KFINIANTSVYTANV
-468 FKRDASRDEKLTRV
+468 FNRDASKNEKLTRV

-488 KQNYQ
+488 KQDYQ
-493 IFVNPDNSKKTIND
+493 IYINPDNSKKTMND

-527 TLEIEEPLEL
+527 TLELDEPLEL
-537 TGDSFVVVV
+537 TGDSFVIAV
-546 KASNDDNNSQI
+546 KTSNNNSNSQI
-557 SVETKCS
+557 SIESKLS
-564 SEEDPKG
+564 SAEDPDG
-571 LLSNVEVSAGQSF
+571 ILSNVEVSAGQSY
-584 FSIDDNLKENNWTD
+584 FSVDDNLEENNWTD
-598 MLNLKLS
+598 MVNLKLS
-605 DGTAIPSNANIKAYT
+605 DGTAIPSNTNIKAYT
-620 KEYSKE
+620 KEYTKE
-626 NENNNNIAENN
+626 DENNNTEENNTVDDNTIENNTIKNN
-637 TIENNATENNTTE
+637 TIENN
-650 NNIAENNTTENSTT
+650 
-664 KNNTAENN
+664 
-672 TIEEKN
+672 TIEE
-678 VIKEQNGTIDNTDVN
+678 QNRTINNTDVN
-693 NNSKNNNTENA
+693 NNSNSNNTENVWN
-704 SKTNSGNNS
+704 TNSENNTVK
-713 SNNEKNNGKD
+713 NNEKNNSKN
-723 DIDVLQTKLENNK
+723 DIDVIQTKLEDNK
-736 YITTSPNLMQTS
+736 YITTSPNLMQAS
-748 ETSKDLTVAT
+748 ENSKDLTVAT

-764 GENRVIL
+764 GENRNIL
-771 YAIIFISIIASTL
+771 CIIAFMSVVAGIM
-784 FIKYYKINKIM
+784 FIKYRRINKLI
-795 KS
+795 KK

>member
-15 LDLILNYSIIQTKV
+15 LDLILNYSIMQTKA

-60 PWCLSFASLATLES
+60 PWCLSFAALATLES

-80 KNAGKTAKEYDFSE
+80 KNAGKAVKEYDFSE

-100 TQDSSFKDGKIN
+100 TQDSSFKDGKAN
-112 KKGLHKNVN
+112 KMGLHKNVN
-121 DGASLIAIQEY
+121 EGYSIIAIQEY

-253 KDKISDL
+253 KD
-260 IKEMK
+260 
-265 TYIKKYGGITA
+265 
-276 TLATGGANKNKYIN
+276 
-290 WSNNSLNN
+290 
-298 PENIALSS
+298 
-306 LDHAVCI
+306 
-313 IGWDDNYSKD
+313 
-323 NFNTNYKPKN
+323 NFNTNYKPQN

-453 KHINISNGNVYMANV
+453 KHINIANTSVYMANV
-468 FKRDASRDEKLTRV
+468 FKRDASKNEKLTRV

-493 IFVNPDNSKKTIND
+493 IYVNPDNSKKTISD

-512 VNGNQKT
+512 VSGNQKI

-637 TIENNATENNTTE
+637 TIE
-650 NNIAENNTTENSTT
+650 S
-664 KNNTAENN
+664 
-672 TIEEKN
+672 
-678 VIKEQNGTIDNTDVN
+678 
-693 NNSKNNNTENA
+693 A

-713 SNNEKNNGKD
+713 SNNEKNNRKD
-723 DIDVLQTKLENNK
+723 DIDVLQTKIENNK
-736 YITTSPNLMQTS
+736 YITMSPNLMQTS

-758 KKIPKA
+758 KKIPKT

-771 YAIIFISIIASTL
+771 YAIIFISIIASIL

>member
-1 MKKLIRKLILFIIL
+1 MKKMIRKLILFIIL
-15 LDLILNYSIIQTKV
+15 LDLILNYSIMQTKA

-60 PWCLSFASLATLES
+60 PWCLSFAALATLES

-80 KNAGKTAKEYDFSE
+80 KNAGKAVKEYDFSE

-100 TQDSSFKDGKIN
+100 TQDSSFKDGKAN
-112 KKGLHKNVN
+112 KIGLHKNVN
-121 DGASLIAIQEY
+121 EGSSIIAFQEY

-165 TVLDTFV
+165 TVLDTFA

-181 SEFSK
+181 SDFS
-186 DKISDL
+186 
-192 IKEMKTYI
+192 
-200 KKYGGITATLA
+200 
-211 TGGANKN
+211 TG
-218 KYINWSNNSLNNP
+218 
-231 ENISLNS
+231 
-238 LDHAVCIIGWDDNYS
+238 
-253 KDKISDL
+253 KISDL

-426 VSNMGVTKAEL
+426 VRNMGVTKAEL

-453 KHINISNGNVYMANV
+453 KHINIANTSVYMANV
-468 FKRDASRDEKLTRV
+468 FKRDASKNEKLKRV

-493 IFVNPDNSKKTIND
+493 IYVNPDNSKKTISD

-512 VNGNQKT
+512 VSGNQKI

-527 TLEIEEPLEL
+527 TLELEEPLEL
-537 TGDSFVVVV
+537 TGDSFVVAV
-546 KASNDDNNSQI
+546 KTSNDDNNSQI

-571 LLSNVEVSAGQSF
+571 LSSNVEVSDGQSF
-584 FSIDDNLKENNWTD
+584 ISIDDNLKENNWLD

-605 DGTAIPSNANIKAYT
+605 DGTVIPSNATIKAYT

-637 TIENNATENNTTE
+637 TTENNTTENNTTENNTTEKNTTE

-664 KNNTAENN
+664 KNNTAENNIAENNTAENN

-723 DIDVLQTKLENNK
+723 DIDVLQTKIENNK

-771 YAIIFISIIASTL
+771 YAIIFISIIASVL
-784 FIKYYKINKIM
+784 FIKYYKINKII

>member
-1 MKKLIRKLILFIIL
+1 MKKMIRKLILFIIL

-38 ESKYSIADII
+38 ESRYSLADII

-100 TQDSSFKDGKIN
+100 TQDSSFKDGKAN
-112 KKGLHKNVN
+112 KIGLHKNVN
-121 DGASLIAIQEY
+121 EGSSIIAIQEY

-137 GVVNE
+137 GIVNE

-152 NIDISKLNQPIAA
+152 NIDISKLNQPIAT
-165 TVLDTFV
+165 TVLDTFA
-172 FPQLSIKST
+172 FPRLSIKST
-181 SEFSK
+181 SEFST

-253 KDKISDL
+253 KD
-260 IKEMK
+260 
-265 TYIKKYGGITA
+265 
-276 TLATGGANKNKYIN
+276 
-290 WSNNSLNN
+290 
-298 PENIALSS
+298 
-306 LDHAVCI
+306 
-313 IGWDDNYSKD
+313 
-323 NFNTNYKPKN
+323 NFNTNYKPQN

-351 TTKLKEEVFDQIDES
+351 ITKLKEEIFDQIDES

-453 KHINISNGNVYMANV
+453 KHINIANTSVYMANV

-493 IFVNPDNSKKTIND
+493 IYVNPDNSKKTFND

-620 KEYSKE
+620 KEYTKE
-626 NENNNNIAENN
+626 NENNNN
-637 TIENNATENNTTE
+637 T
-650 NNIAENNTTENSTT
+650 AENNTTES
-664 KNNTAENN
+664 
-672 TIEEKN
+672 
-678 VIKEQNGTIDNTDVN
+678 
-693 NNSKNNNTENA
+693 A
-704 SKTNSGNNS
+704 SKINSGNNS
-713 SNNEKNNGKD
+713 SNNEKNNRKD

-771 YAIIFISIIASTL
+771 YAIIFISIIASIL

>member
-38 ESKYSIADII
+38 ESKYSLADII

-132 FSNGM
+132 FSNEM

-165 TVLDTFV
+165 TVLDTFA

-181 SEFSK
+181 SEFS
-186 DKISDL
+186 
-192 IKEMKTYI
+192 T
-200 KKYGGITATLA
+200 
-211 TGGANKN
+211 
-218 KYINWSNNSLNNP
+218 
-231 ENISLNS
+231 
-238 LDHAVCIIGWDDNYS
+238 
-253 KDKISDL
+253 DKISDL

-453 KHINISNGNVYMANV
+453 KHINIANTSVYMANV
-468 FKRDASRDEKLTRV
+468 FKRDASKNEKLKRV

-493 IFVNPDNSKKTIND
+493 IYVNPDNSKKTISD

-512 VNGNQKT
+512 VSGNQKI

-527 TLEIEEPLEL
+527 TLELEEPLEL
-537 TGDSFVVVV
+537 TGDSFVVAV
-546 KASNDDNNSQI
+546 KTSNDDNNSQI

-620 KEYSKE
+620 KEYTKE
-626 NENNNNIAENN
+626 NENNNN
-637 TIENNATENNTTE
+637 
-650 NNIAENNTTENSTT
+650 
-664 KNNTAENN
+664 TAENN
-672 TIEEKN
+672 TAE
-678 VIKEQNGTIDNTDVN
+678 
-693 NNSKNNNTENA
+693 SA

-713 SNNEKNNGKD
+713 SNNEKNNRKD
-723 DIDVLQTKLENNK
+723 DIDVLQTKIENNK

-771 YAIIFISIIASTL
+771 YAIIFISIIASIL

>member
-1 MKKLIRKLILFIIL
+1 MKKLIRKLILFIVL

-38 ESKYSIADII
+38 ESKYSLADII

-165 TVLDTFV
+165 TVLDTFA

-181 SEFSK
+181 SEFS
-186 DKISDL
+186 
-192 IKEMKTYI
+192 T
-200 KKYGGITATLA
+200 
-211 TGGANKN
+211 
-218 KYINWSNNSLNNP
+218 
-231 ENISLNS
+231 
-238 LDHAVCIIGWDDNYS
+238 
-253 KDKISDL
+253 DKISDL

-379 TDEILIH
+379 TDEILIY
-386 VLEEL
+386 VLKEL

-453 KHINISNGNVYMANV
+453 KHINIANTSVYMANV
-468 FKRDASRDEKLTRV
+468 FKRDASKNEKLTRV

-493 IFVNPDNSKKTIND
+493 IYVNPDNSKKTISD

-512 VNGNQKT
+512 VSGNQKI

-527 TLEIEEPLEL
+527 TLELEEPLEL
-537 TGDSFVVVV
+537 TGDSFVVAV
-546 KASNDDNNSQI
+546 KTSNDDNNSQI

-620 KEYSKE
+620 KEYTKE
-626 NENNNNIAENN
+626 NENNNN
-637 TIENNATENNTTE
+637 
-650 NNIAENNTTENSTT
+650 
-664 KNNTAENN
+664 TAENN
-672 TIEEKN
+672 TAE
-678 VIKEQNGTIDNTDVN
+678 
-693 NNSKNNNTENA
+693 SA

-713 SNNEKNNGKD
+713 SNNEKNNRKD
-723 DIDVLQTKLENNK
+723 DIDVLQTKIENNK

-758 KKIPKA
+758 KKIPKT
-764 GENRVIL
+764 GENRVIF
-771 YAIIFISIIASTL
+771 YAIIFISIIASVL

>member
-38 ESKYSIADII
+38 ESKYSLADII

-152 NIDISKLNQPIAA
+152 NIDISKLNQPIAT
-165 TVLDTFV
+165 TVLDTFA
-172 FPQLSIKST
+172 FPRLSIKST
-181 SEFSK
+181 SEFST

-231 ENISLNS
+231 ENISLN
-238 LDHAVCIIGWDDNYS
+238 
-253 KDKISDL
+253 
-260 IKEMK
+260 
-265 TYIKKYGGITA
+265 
-276 TLATGGANKNKYIN
+276 
-290 WSNNSLNN
+290 
-298 PENIALSS
+298 S

-379 TDEILIH
+379 TDEILIY
-386 VLEEL
+386 VLKEL

-453 KHINISNGNVYMANV
+453 KHINIANTSVYMANV
-468 FKRDASRDEKLTRV
+468 FKRDASKNEKLKRV

-493 IFVNPDNSKKTIND
+493 IYVNPDNSKKTISD

-512 VNGNQKT
+512 VSGNQKI

-527 TLEIEEPLEL
+527 TLELEEPLEL
-537 TGDSFVVVV
+537 TGDSFVVAV
-546 KASNDDNNSQI
+546 KTSNDDNNSQI

-571 LLSNVEVSAGQSF
+571 LLSNVEVGDGQSF
-584 FSIDDNLKENNWTD
+584 ISVDDNLKENNWTD
-598 MLNLKLS
+598 LLNLKLS

-620 KEYSKE
+620 KEYTKE
-626 NENNNNIAENN
+626 NENNNN
-637 TIENNATENNTTE
+637 T
-650 NNIAENNTTENSTT
+650 AENNTTES
-664 KNNTAENN
+664 
-672 TIEEKN
+672 
-678 VIKEQNGTIDNTDVN
+678 
-693 NNSKNNNTENA
+693 A

-713 SNNEKNNGKD
+713 SNNEKNNRKD
-723 DIDVLQTKLENNK
+723 DIDVLQTKIENNK

>member
-15 LDLILNYSIIQTKV
+15 LDLILNYSIMQTKA

-38 ESKYSIADII
+38 ESKYSLADII

-80 KNAGKTAKEYDFSE
+80 KNAGKAVKEYDFSE

-132 FSNGM
+132 FSNEM

-152 NIDISKLNQPIAA
+152 NIDISKLNQPIAT
-165 TVLDTFV
+165 TVLDTFA
-172 FPQLSIKST
+172 FPRLSIKST
-181 SEFSK
+181 SEFST

-231 ENISLNS
+231 ENISLN
-238 LDHAVCIIGWDDNYS
+238 
-253 KDKISDL
+253 
-260 IKEMK
+260 
-265 TYIKKYGGITA
+265 
-276 TLATGGANKNKYIN
+276 
-290 WSNNSLNN
+290 
-298 PENIALSS
+298 S

-453 KHINISNGNVYMANV
+453 KHINIANTSVYMANV

-493 IFVNPDNSKKTIND
+493 IYVNPDNSKKTFND

-571 LLSNVEVSAGQSF
+571 LLSNVEVGDGQSF
-584 FSIDDNLKENNWTD
+584 ISVDDNLKENNWTD
-598 MLNLKLS
+598 LLNLKLS

-620 KEYSKE
+620 KEYTKE
-626 NENNNNIAENN
+626 NENNNNTA
-637 TIENNATENNTTE
+637 ENNTTE
-650 NNIAENNTTENSTT
+650 NSTTENSTT

-723 DIDVLQTKLENNK
+723 DIDVLQTKIENNK

>member
-1 MKKLIRKLILFIIL
+1 MKKMIRKLILFIIL

-38 ESKYSIADII
+38 ESRYSLADII

-100 TQDSSFKDGKIN
+100 TQDSSFKDGKAN
-112 KKGLHKNVN
+112 KIGLHKNVN
-121 DGASLIAIQEY
+121 EGSSIIAIQEY

-165 TVLDTFV
+165 TVLDTFA

-181 SEFSK
+181 SEFST

-238 LDHAVCIIGWDDNYS
+238 LDHAACI
-253 KDKISDL
+253 L
-260 IKEMK
+260 
-265 TYIKKYGGITA
+265 
-276 TLATGGANKNKYIN
+276 
-290 WSNNSLNN
+290 
-298 PENIALSS
+298 
-306 LDHAVCI
+306 
-313 IGWDDNYSKD
+313 GWDDNYSKD
-323 NFNTNYKPKN
+323 NFNTNYKPQN
-333 NGAWIVKNSWG
+333 NGAWIVKNSCG

-351 TTKLKEEVFDQIDES
+351 ITKLKEEIFDQIDES

-379 TDEILIH
+379 TDEILIY
-386 VLEEL
+386 VLQKL
-391 FTGLTNIRIVNG
+391 FAGLTNIRIVNG

-453 KHINISNGNVYMANV
+453 KHINIANTSVYMANV
-468 FKRDASRDEKLTRV
+468 FKRDASKNEKLTRV

-493 IFVNPDNSKKTIND
+493 IYVNPDNSKKTFND

-637 TIENNATENNTTE
+637 TTENSTTKNNTAE
-650 NNIAENNTTENSTT
+650 NNIAENNTAE
-664 KNNTAENN
+664 NNTAENN

-736 YITTSPNLMQTS
+736 YITMSPNLMQTS
-748 ETSKDLTVAT
+748 EPSKDLTVAT

>member
-15 LDLILNYSIIQTKV
+15 LDLILNYSIMQTKA

-152 NIDISKLNQPIAA
+152 NIDISKLNQPIAT
-165 TVLDTFV
+165 TVLDTFA
-172 FPQLSIKST
+172 FPRLSIKST
-181 SEFSK
+181 SEFST

-253 KDKISDL
+253 KD
-260 IKEMK
+260 
-265 TYIKKYGGITA
+265 
-276 TLATGGANKNKYIN
+276 
-290 WSNNSLNN
+290 
-298 PENIALSS
+298 
-306 LDHAVCI
+306 
-313 IGWDDNYSKD
+313 
-323 NFNTNYKPKN
+323 NFNTNYKPQN

-493 IFVNPDNSKKTIND
+493 IYVNPDNSKKTFND

-723 DIDVLQTKLENNK
+723 DIDVLQTKIENNK

>member
-38 ESKYSIADII
+38 ESKYSLADII

-132 FSNGM
+132 FSNEM

-165 TVLDTFV
+165 TVLDTFA

-181 SEFSK
+181 SEFST

-218 KYINWSNNSLNNP
+218 KYINWTNNSLYNP
-231 ENISLNS
+231 E
-238 LDHAVCIIGWDDNYS
+238 D
-253 KDKISDL
+253 ISD
-260 IKEMK
+260 
-265 TYIKKYGGITA
+265 
-276 TLATGGANKNKYIN
+276 
-290 WSNNSLNN
+290 
-298 PENIALSS
+298 SS

-379 TDEILIH
+379 TDEILIY
-386 VLEEL
+386 VLKEL

-453 KHINISNGNVYMANV
+453 KHINIANTSVYMANV
-468 FKRDASRDEKLTRV
+468 FKRDASKNEKLKRV

-493 IFVNPDNSKKTIND
+493 IYVNPDNSKKTISD

-512 VNGNQKT
+512 VSGNQKI

-527 TLEIEEPLEL
+527 TLELEEPLEL
-537 TGDSFVVVV
+537 TGDSFVVAV
-546 KASNDDNNSQI
+546 KTSNDDNNSQI

-620 KEYSKE
+620 KEYTKE
-626 NENNNNIAENN
+626 NENNNN
-637 TIENNATENNTTE
+637 
-650 NNIAENNTTENSTT
+650 
-664 KNNTAENN
+664 TAENN
-672 TIEEKN
+672 TAE
-678 VIKEQNGTIDNTDVN
+678 
-693 NNSKNNNTENA
+693 SA

-713 SNNEKNNGKD
+713 SNNEKNNRKD
-723 DIDVLQTKLENNK
+723 DIDVLQTKIENNK

-771 YAIIFISIIASTL
+771 YAIIFISIIASIL

>member
-38 ESKYSIADII
+38 ESRYSLADII

-132 FSNGM
+132 FSNEM

-152 NIDISKLNQPIAA
+152 NIDISKLNQPIAT
-165 TVLDTFV
+165 TVLDTFA
-172 FPQLSIKST
+172 FPRLSIKST
-181 SEFSK
+181 SEFST

-253 KDKISDL
+253 KD
-260 IKEMK
+260 
-265 TYIKKYGGITA
+265 
-276 TLATGGANKNKYIN
+276 
-290 WSNNSLNN
+290 
-298 PENIALSS
+298 
-306 LDHAVCI
+306 
-313 IGWDDNYSKD
+313 
-323 NFNTNYKPKN
+323 NFNTNYKPQN

-379 TDEILIH
+379 TDEILIY
-386 VLEEL
+386 VLKEL

-453 KHINISNGNVYMANV
+453 KHINIANTSVYMANV
-468 FKRDASRDEKLTRV
+468 FKRDASKNEKLTRV

-493 IFVNPDNSKKTIND
+493 IYVNPDNSKKTISD

-512 VNGNQKT
+512 VSGNQKI

-527 TLEIEEPLEL
+527 TLELEEPLEL
-537 TGDSFVVVV
+537 TGDSFVVAV
-546 KASNDDNNSQI
+546 KTSNDDNNSQI

-564 SEEDPKG
+564 SEEDPK
-571 LLSNVEVSAGQSF
+571 
-584 FSIDDNLKENNWTD
+584 K
-598 MLNLKLS
+598 
-605 DGTAIPSNANIKAYT
+605 
-620 KEYSKE
+620 
-626 NENNNNIAENN
+626 NN
-637 TIENNATENNTTE
+637 TAE
-650 NNIAENNTTENSTT
+650 NNIAENNTAE
-664 KNNTAENN
+664 NNTAENN

-713 SNNEKNNGKD
+713 SNNEKNNRKD
-723 DIDVLQTKLENNK
+723 DIDVLQTKIENNK

-771 YAIIFISIIASTL
+771 YAIIFISIIASVL
-784 FIKYYKINKIM
+784 FIKYYKINKII

>member
-1 MKKLIRKLILFIIL
+1 MKKLIRKLILFIVL

-38 ESKYSIADII
+38 ESKYSLADII

-152 NIDISKLNQPIAA
+152 NIDISKLNQPIAT
-165 TVLDTFV
+165 TVLDTFA

-181 SEFSK
+181 SEFS
-186 DKISDL
+186 
-192 IKEMKTYI
+192 T
-200 KKYGGITATLA
+200 
-211 TGGANKN
+211 
-218 KYINWSNNSLNNP
+218 
-231 ENISLNS
+231 
-238 LDHAVCIIGWDDNYS
+238 
-253 KDKISDL
+253 DKISDL

-379 TDEILIH
+379 TDEILIY
-386 VLEEL
+386 VLKEL

-453 KHINISNGNVYMANV
+453 KHINIANTSVYMANV
-468 FKRDASRDEKLTRV
+468 FKRDASKNEKLTRV

-493 IFVNPDNSKKTIND
+493 IYVNPDNSKKTISD

-512 VNGNQKT
+512 VSGNQKI

-527 TLEIEEPLEL
+527 TLELEEPLEL
-537 TGDSFVVVV
+537 TGDSFVVAV
-546 KASNDDNNSQI
+546 KTSNDDNNSQI

-571 LLSNVEVSAGQSF
+571 LLSNVEVGDGQSF
-584 FSIDDNLKENNWTD
+584 ISVDDNLKENNWTD
-598 MLNLKLS
+598 LLNLKLS

-620 KEYSKE
+620 KEYTKE
-626 NENNNNIAENN
+626 NENNNNTA
-637 TIENNATENNTTE
+637 ENNTTE
-650 NNIAENNTTENSTT
+650 NSTTENSTT

-764 GENRVIL
+764 GQNRVIL
-771 YAIIFISIIASTL
+771 YAIIFISIIASIL

>member
-15 LDLILNYSIIQTKV
+15 LDLILNYSIIQTQV

-38 ESKYSIADII
+38 ESKYSLADII

-60 PWCLSFASLATLES
+60 PWCFCFASLASLES
-74 SLAIQD
+74 TLGMQD
-80 KNAGKTAKEYDFSE
+80 KISGKTTKEYDFSE

-100 TQDSSFKDGKIN
+100 TQDSSFKEGKIN

-132 FSNGM
+132 FTNGM
-137 GVVNE
+137 GAVSE
-142 EDYPFDNSTG
+142 DDYPFDNSTV

-165 TVLDTFV
+165 TVLDTFT

-181 SEFSK
+181 SEFST

-192 IKEMKTYI
+192 IMEMKTYI
-200 KKYGGITATLA
+200 KNYGGITTIFS
-211 TGGANKN
+211 TGGENKK
-218 KYINWSNNSLNNP
+218 KYINWTNNSLYNP
-231 ENISLNS
+231 E
-238 LDHAVCIIGWDDNYS
+238 D
-253 KDKISDL
+253 ISD
-260 IKEMK
+260 
-265 TYIKKYGGITA
+265 
-276 TLATGGANKNKYIN
+276 
-290 WSNNSLNN
+290 
-298 PENIALSS
+298 SS

-323 NFNTNYKPKN
+323 NFNTNYKPTN

-344 NIVELGN
+344 NTVDIGKI
-351 TTKLKEEVFDQIDES
+351 TTLKEGIFEQLDENM
-366 TRKQYNINSSNDI
+366 RKQYNLNSSNDI
-379 TDEILIH
+379 TDEMLIR
-386 VLEEL
+386 VLKEL
-391 FTGLTNIRIVNG
+391 FTGFTNIRIVNG
-403 VAYGDRDSKS
+403 VVYGDRDSKS
-413 FYMYISYETPSIY
+413 SYMYISYETPSIY
-426 VSNMGVTKAEL
+426 LLNMGVTKAEL

-448 EFGPT
+448 EFGPI
-453 KHINISNGNVYMANV
+453 KHINIANTSVYMANV
-468 FKRDASRDEKLTRV
+468 FKRDASKNEKLTRV

-493 IFVNPDNSKKTIND
+493 IYVNPDNSKKTISD

-512 VNGNQKT
+512 VSGNQKI

-527 TLEIEEPLEL
+527 TLELEEPLEL
-537 TGDSFVVVV
+537 TGDSFVVAV
-546 KASNDDNNSQI
+546 KTSNDDNNSQI

-571 LLSNVEVSAGQSF
+571 LSSNVEVSDGQSF
-584 FSIDDNLKENNWTD
+584 ISIDDNLKENNWLD

-605 DGTAIPSNANIKAYT
+605 DGAAVPSNANIKAYT
-620 KEYSKE
+620 KEYTKE
-626 NENNNNIAENN
+626 NENNNNTA
-637 TIENNATENNTTE
+637 ENNTTE
-650 NNIAENNTTENSTT
+650 NN
-664 KNNTAENN
+664 TAEDN

-678 VIKEQNGTIDNTDVN
+678 GIKEQNGTIDNTDVN

-704 SKTNSGNNS
+704 SKANSGNNS
-713 SNNEKNNGKD
+713 SNNEKNNRKD

-771 YAIIFISIIASTL
+771 YAIIFISIIASIL
-784 FIKYYKINKIM
+784 FIKYYKVNKII

>member
-1 MKKLIRKLILFIIL
+1 MKKLIRKLILFIVL

-38 ESKYSIADII
+38 ESKYSLVDII

-132 FSNGM
+132 FSNEM

-165 TVLDTFV
+165 TVLDTFA

-181 SEFSK
+181 SEFST

-231 ENISLNS
+231 ENISLN
-238 LDHAVCIIGWDDNYS
+238 
-253 KDKISDL
+253 
-260 IKEMK
+260 
-265 TYIKKYGGITA
+265 
-276 TLATGGANKNKYIN
+276 
-290 WSNNSLNN
+290 
-298 PENIALSS
+298 S

-366 TRKQYNINSSNDI
+366 TRKQYNINSSKDI
-379 TDEILIH
+379 TDEILIY
-386 VLEEL
+386 VLKEL

-453 KHINISNGNVYMANV
+453 KHINIANTSVYMANV
-468 FKRDASRDEKLTRV
+468 FKRDASKNEKLTRV

-493 IFVNPDNSKKTIND
+493 IYVNPDNSKKTISD

-512 VNGNQKT
+512 VSGNQKI

-527 TLEIEEPLEL
+527 TLELEEPLEL
-537 TGDSFVVVV
+537 TGDSFVVAV
-546 KASNDDNNSQI
+546 KTSNDDNNSQI

-620 KEYSKE
+620 KEYTKE
-626 NENNNNIAENN
+626 NENNNNTA
-637 TIENNATENNTTE
+637 ENNTTE
-650 NNIAENNTTENSTT
+650 NSTTENSTT

-723 DIDVLQTKLENNK
+723 DIDVLQTKIENNK

-764 GENRVIL
+764 GQNRVIL

>member
-15 LDLILNYSIIQTKV
+15 LDLILNYSIMQTKA

-38 ESKYSIADII
+38 ESKYSLADII

-60 PWCLSFASLATLES
+60 PWCLSFAALATLES

-80 KNAGKTAKEYDFSE
+80 KNAGKAVKEYDFSE

-100 TQDSSFKDGKIN
+100 TQDSSFKDGKAN
-112 KKGLHKNVN
+112 KMGLHKNVN
-121 DGASLIAIQEY
+121 EGYSIIAIQEY

-181 SEFSK
+181 SEFST

-231 ENISLNS
+231 ENISIRS
-238 LDHAVCIIGWDDNYS
+238 LA
-253 KDKISDL
+253 
-260 IKEMK
+260 
-265 TYIKKYGGITA
+265 
-276 TLATGGANKNKYIN
+276 
-290 WSNNSLNN
+290 
-298 PENIALSS
+298 
-306 LDHAVCI
+306 HAVCI

-323 NFNTNYKPKN
+323 NFNTNYKPQN

-453 KHINISNGNVYMANV
+453 KHINIANTSVYMANV
-468 FKRDASRDEKLTRV
+468 FKRDASKNEKLTRV

-493 IFVNPDNSKKTIND
+493 IYVNPDNSKKTISD

-512 VNGNQKT
+512 VSGNQKI

-620 KEYSKE
+620 KEYTKE
-626 NENNNNIAENN
+626 NENNNN
-637 TIENNATENNTTE
+637 T
-650 NNIAENNTTENSTT
+650 AENNTTES
-664 KNNTAENN
+664 
-672 TIEEKN
+672 
-678 VIKEQNGTIDNTDVN
+678 
-693 NNSKNNNTENA
+693 A

-713 SNNEKNNGKD
+713 SNNEKNNRKD
-723 DIDVLQTKLENNK
+723 DIDVLQTKIENNK